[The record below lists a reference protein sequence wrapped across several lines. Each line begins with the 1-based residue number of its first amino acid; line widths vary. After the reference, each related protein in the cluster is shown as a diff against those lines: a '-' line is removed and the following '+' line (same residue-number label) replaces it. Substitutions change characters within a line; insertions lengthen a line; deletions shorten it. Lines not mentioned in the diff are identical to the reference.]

1 MLKPWRDLPRDLK
14 IPEVRPYYE
23 ILYRRRGSLLLKRGF
38 DFSVSLIMLI
48 LLFPVFLFIAV
59 MIKLDSRGP
68 VFYRQERV
76 TAGGKIFR
84 IYKFRTMVTDADK
97 KGARLTQ
104 DGDPRITD
112 MGKKL
117 RGLRLDELPQL
128 INILK
133 GEMSFVGTRPEV
145 LEYVKEYLPEWRAT
159 LLVPAGVTSLASVK
173 YRHEDE
179 ELERLMKS
187 GMTLDQAYLQCILP
201 EKMKYNLDEMKC
213 FTVFH
218 DLGILIRTVIAVL
231 H

>member
-1 MLKPWRDLPRDLK
+1 MLEPWRDLPRELR

-23 ILYRRRGSLLLKRGF
+23 ILYRRRGSLLIKRGF

-48 LLFPVFLFIAV
+48 LLFPVFAAIAV
-59 MIKLDSRGP
+59 LIKLDSRGTI
-68 VFYRQERV
+68 FYRQERV
-76 TAGGKIFR
+76 TTGGKVFR

-97 KGARLTQ
+97 KGTRLTR
-104 DGDPRITD
+104 DGDPRITG

-145 LEYVKEYLPEWRAT
+145 LEYVKKYKPEWRAT
-159 LLVPAGVTSLASVK
+159 LLLPAGVTSLASVK

-187 GMTLDQAYLQCILP
+187 GMTLNDAYLRCILP
-201 EKMKYNLDEMKC
+201 EKMKYNLEEMKG

-218 DLGILIRTVIAVL
+218 DLGILIRTVFAVL